1 MTGRKRSGLQFNRG
15 LIMLSAFVL
24 ISALLRRTLQRSVRY
39 STISTTKTRS
49 HKVSLRKNF
58 VIVAVICVFVV
69 QSNAQLV
76 DKTPA
81 AIPVAPSV
89 YDREPYEDPF
99 VSGIN
104 RDASRATA
112 YSFAGLNAALKGD
125 RENSGRYISL
135 NGEWDFAFAL
145 KPGDEPK
152 EFYKSKVAGWKKI
165 LVPSNWE
172 MQGYDKPIYKSA
184 VYPFRPVNPPYV
196 PKDYN
201 GVGCYQR
208 SISIPAQWKNMNI
221 TLHFGG
227 VSSAYKVWVNGKFVG
242 YAEDSFLPSE
252 FNITPYL
259 QDGENILSVWV
270 IRWSDGS
277 FLEDQD
283 QWRLSG
289 IHREVYVEAE
299 PKLRIADFFY
309 QTKLGKDYKD
319 AVLSIRP
326 RIENLTGHEM
336 PGYILKAQLYDETD
350 KPVLPNALEKKVDD
364 IINEIHPRLDR
375 VKFGVLE
382 TSVLNPK
389 KWSFEEPNLY
399 KLVLTLED
407 SAGTILEIKTCKLGF
422 RSIEFR
428 RSDSKLL
435 INGKLTYL
443 YGVNRPDHHPEK
455 GKALSREDILQDIK
469 TMKQFNFNCVRL
481 SHYPGDPYLLDLC
494 DEFGIMVI
502 DEANLETHGLGGKL
516 DHDASWT
523 AAYLERVS
531 RMALRDKNHPSI
543 IMWSLG
549 NEAGSGPNHA
559 AMAGWIKDFDITR
572 PLHYEPAMGSPKEEG
587 YIDPSDPRYLK
598 SNDHSHRIQNPVDQ
612 YYVDVISRMY
622 PSDYTAPLLVS
633 QQNGDHRPIFF
644 CEYAHAMGNSAG
656 NLKEFWDQWRSLPR
670 VIGGCIWEFKDQAL
684 EKTDSA
690 GTKYYAY
697 GGDFGEKYFD
707 NFTIKG
713 IVAADGRPKAA
724 MYECKR
730 IFQPIQVEWADS
742 TNRLIKIINR
752 SEVKNVNKYAAYI
765 TIREDGRIISDQQIG
780 GIDVPPATEVEFPI
794 ARWLPKMKTDAG
806 YYATIRF
813 VLIKKEPWASNGF
826 EIASNQLLLKHAAQ
840 KQLAVPPGDNLV
852 ESQSGP
858 DVHYNGK
865 DFSIGFRKIGNG
877 GLDSYT
883 WNGKQQIWQPLM
895 PDFTR
900 PLTDNYRRGW
910 KPQRKLAQWYRDD
923 LKLEGSSKGVFKNKV
938 SNKGGGFVTETYS
951 LINDSATVK
960 VNYYV
965 YGNGVIKVDFQLTTK
980 PGLPNIPKIGMQMGI
995 DKKYTQV
1002 QYFGRGPFENYIDRR
1017 YGSDIGIYDQD
1028 IYEFMEPY
1036 VVPQENG
1043 NRTDVRWMYLNDPKT
1058 KDGLLIVADSLLSM
1072 SAWPYTEKNIEEAK
1086 HTNKLKLAGYIT
1098 LNIDLI
1104 QMGVG
1109 GNDSWSD
1116 VAAPLE
1122 KYQVKAQPY
1131 HYSFYMVPFNSKNK
1145 TAGERAKEIKF

>member
-1 MTGRKRSGLQFNRG
+1 MIKR
-15 LIMLSAFVL
+15 IY
-24 ISALLRRTLQRSVRY
+24 ILLVVFY
-39 STISTTKTRS
+39 SPFTIDHS
-49 HKVSLRKNF
+49 
-58 VIVAVICVFVV
+58 
-69 QSNAQLV
+69 QAQLV

-81 AIPVAPSV
+81 AVPVAPSI
-89 YDREPYEDPF
+89 YNREPYEDPQ

-112 YSFAGLNAALKGD
+112 YSFANLNDALKGERD
-125 RENSGRYISL
+125 KSGRYISL

-152 EFYKSKVAGWKKI
+152 DFYKSKVSGWKKI
-165 LVPSNWE
+165 PVPSNWE

-208 SISIPAQWKNMNI
+208 SINIPGNWKNMNI

-227 VSSAYKVWVNGKFVG
+227 VSSGYKVWLNGRFVG

-289 IHREVYVEAE
+289 IHREVYLMAE

-309 QTKLGKDYKD
+309 QTKLDKDYKD

-336 PGYILKAQLYDETD
+336 PGYILKTQLYDQTGN
-350 KPVLPNALEKKVDD
+350 PILNQPLEKKVDD

-375 VKFGVLE
+375 VKFGLLE
-382 TSVLNPK
+382 TTINNPK

-399 KLVLTLED
+399 KLVLSLED
-407 SAGTILEIKTCKLGF
+407 SLGNVLEVKTCKLGF

-428 RSDSKLL
+428 KSDSKLL

-443 YGVNRPDHHPEK
+443 YGVNRPDHHPTK

-469 TMKQFNFNCVRL
+469 TIKQFNFNCVRL
-481 SHYPGDPYLLDLC
+481 SHYPSDPYLLDLC

-572 PLHYEPAMGSPKEEG
+572 PLHYEPAMGSPKEDG
-587 YIDPSDPRYLK
+587 YIDPSDPKYLK
-598 SNDHSHRIQNPVDQ
+598 SNDHSHRIQNPLDQ

-622 PSDYTAPLLVS
+622 PALYTAPLLAN
-633 QQNGDHRPIFF
+633 QPNGDRRPIFF

-656 NLKEFWDQWRSLPR
+656 NLKEFWDQWRTTPR
-670 VIGGCIWEFKDQAL
+670 IIGGCIWEFKDQGL
-684 EKTDSA
+684 LKKDSA
-690 GTKYYAY
+690 GVEYYAY

-713 IVAADGRPKAA
+713 IVAADGRPKEA

-730 IFQPIQVEWADS
+730 IFQPIQCEWADS
-742 TNRLIKIINR
+742 TKGLMKIINR
-752 SEVKNVNKYAAYI
+752 SETKNVNKYTAYI
-765 TIREDGRIISDQQIG
+765 SIKEDGLTISDKQIG
-780 GIDVPPATEVEFPI
+780 GIDVAPGTEVAFPI
-794 ARWLPKMKTDAG
+794 LAWLPKLKLGSEYQVD
-806 YYATIRF
+806 IRF
-813 VLIKKEPWASNGF
+813 VLMHDESWARQGF
-826 EIASNQLLLKHAAQ
+826 EIATNQLQLKRALT
-840 KQLAVPPGDNLV
+840 KNVSRKSNGNLAIN
-852 ESQSGP
+852 ESMNG
-858 DVHYNGK
+858 VIINGK
-865 DFSIGFRKIGNG
+865 DFSFRVGGVFDG
-877 GLDSYT
+877 GLISYRY
-883 WNGKQQIWQPLM
+883 NGKEQILNRFLPH
-895 PDFTR
+895 FKR
-900 PLTDNYRRGW
+900 PLTDNDKRGW
-910 KPQRKLAQWYRDD
+910 KPNKKMMQWYQPE
-923 LKLEGSSKGVFKNKV
+923 LKSKETKV
-938 SNKGGGFVTETYS
+938 NDPVNGELTITNQFS
-951 LINDSATVK
+951 LINDSASVK
-960 VNYYV
+960 IV
-965 YGNGVIKVDFQLTTK
+965 YTIHSGGIIKVDYWLDVK
-980 PGLPNIPKIGMQMGI
+980 SGIPNIPKVGMQGGI
-995 DKKYTQV
+995 NKNYTQIE
-1002 QYFGRGPFENYIDRR
+1002 YFGRGPSENYIDRR
-1017 YGSDIGIYDQD
+1017 YGSDVGVYNQNIYDF
-1028 IYEFMEPY
+1028 IEPY

-1043 NRTDVRWMYLNDPKT
+1043 NRTDVRWMYLSDPKT

-1072 SAWPYTEKNIEEAK
+1072 SAWPYTEENIESAK
-1086 HTNKLKLAGYIT
+1086 HTNKLKVADYIT
-1098 LNIDLI
+1098 LNIDLV

-1109 GNDSWSD
+1109 GNDSWSE

-1122 KYQVKAQPY
+1122 QYQIKAQPY
-1131 HYSFYMVPFNSKNK
+1131 HYSFYIVPFNSKTK
-1145 TAGERAKEIKF
+1145 EPGIRAKEIKF